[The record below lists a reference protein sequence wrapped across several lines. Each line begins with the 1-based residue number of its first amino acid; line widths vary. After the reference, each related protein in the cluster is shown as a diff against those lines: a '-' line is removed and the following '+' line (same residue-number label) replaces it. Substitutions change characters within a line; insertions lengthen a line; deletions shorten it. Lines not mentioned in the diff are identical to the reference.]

1 MLRSLGKTVKTYK
14 SDHPK
19 CQALVV
25 PHGRWSLGSKFCLIS
40 IQLFGERLSYKR
52 GKVYATMSKAIMGNE
67 GFHGCLIEPQS
78 VSAWWKEKVQTR
90 VFMLSRSLLLNHL
103 EPQSNKT
110 KLLLP
115 IMPKG
120 IGTFAFPLLCDNLCR
135 NSYGNCSGDLMHQ
148 CSSKP
153 I

>member
-52 GKVYATMSKAIMGNE
+52 GKVCATMSKAIMGNE

-78 VSAWWKEKVQTR
+78 VSAWWKETAQAR
-90 VFMLSRSLLLNHL
+90 VFLLSCSLLLNHL
-103 EPQSNKT
+103 EPQSSKT

-115 IMPKG
+115 IML
-120 IGTFAFPLLCDNLCR
+120 IGNVAYAFTIL
-135 NSYGNCSGDLMHQ
+135 
-148 CSSKP
+148 
-153 I
+153 